1 MRGRSVIAALV
12 AIVAA
17 PVLLFGAVMVPPA
30 AAQDNPA
37 VEETDDPNAGGSEPA
52 NQQTAPPDAVAPAA
66 ADPSAEAAAPTD
78 DTSPTPG
85 EQPDVTPVQ
94 TVEIP
99 APGSP
104 LVEAIRTK
112 LSDPAFRQGAT
123 ADDLAALVGFYNARG
138 EAVWMTDM
146 GFSSE
151 AQAAIDE
158 ILKADDWG
166 LTNSAFNLPSAGDLP
181 DSVDEQAIGEIKLDL
196 AILKYARYAR
206 GGRTDPDKLKNVD
219 MTPTFR
225 DPKIVLAEI
234 ANAPE
239 PDAYL
244 QLLHPKHEQFQRLHQ
259 ALLKARAES
268 EAGAKPRDMQRI
280 IVNMER
286 WRWMPE
292 NLGDLY
298 LQLNIPEFMMY
309 VVKNG
314 NTIHSAK
321 IVVGKPVYA
330 TPIFSADL
338 KSIVFNPEWT
348 VPSTIIREDLLPR
361 LRGGGG
367 MFGSNT
373 SILKQHGLNVNYNGK
388 RVDPSSIDW
397 NRVNMGAISFTQA
410 PGPDNVLGKVKFLY
424 PNRHSVYMHDT
435 IKRNLLDLT
444 VRAEGHHCP
453 RVANPGKVAAV
464 VLAEDQALPQAE
476 VDKLLASGY
485 NSGVSLKHRVPVYT
499 TYFTAM
505 VDDEGKV
512 KSFADVYGLD
522 GGVAAAILGKGAQ
535 PAAVADNAEPA
546 PPKPQPAPNAD
557 PAPTSAVRSS
567 PPPPPPAGFAG
578 AAP

>member
-1 MRGRSVIAALV
+1 MRARSLIAALV
-12 AIVAA
+12 AVA
-17 PVLLFGAVMVPPA
+17 PVLLFSVSIVPPGF
-30 AAQDNPA
+30 AQDDPA
-37 VEETDDPNAGGSEPA
+37 AEEADDPNAGGTEPA
-52 NQQTAPPDAVAPAA
+52 DQEGAPDDATPAA
-66 ADPSAEAAAPTD
+66 DASAEAPAPAD
-78 DTSPTPG
+78 DAGQAQG
-85 EQPDVTPVQ
+85 EQPGVMPVQ
-94 TVEIP
+94 TVEVP

-112 LSDPAFRQGAT
+112 LADPALRKDA
-123 ADDLAALVGFYNARG
+123 ADDDVAALVAFYNSRAD
-138 EAVWMTDM
+138 AVWMTDM

-151 AQAAIDE
+151 AQSAIDE

-166 LTNSAFNLPSAGDLP
+166 LSAGAFDLPQAGDLP
-181 DSVDEQAIGEIKLDL
+181 DSTDDQAMGEIKLDL
-196 AILKYARYAR
+196 AILKYARHAR
-206 GGRTDPDKLKNVD
+206 GGRADPAKLKNVD
-219 MTPTFR
+219 MRPTFR
-225 DPKIVLAEI
+225 DPKAVLIEI
-234 ANAPE
+234 AAAPN
-239 PDAYL
+239 PGIYL
-244 QLLHPKHEQFQRLHQ
+244 QSLHPKHEQFQRLHQ
-259 ALLKARAES
+259 ALLKARAEA

-292 NLGDLY
+292 NLGALY

-314 NTIHSAK
+314 QTIHSEK

-367 MFGSNT
+367 LFGSNT
-373 SILKQHGLNVNYNGK
+373 SVLKQHGLNVNYNGK

-464 VLAEDQALPQAE
+464 VLAEDQGLPASE
-476 VDKLLASGY
+476 VEKLLAKGY
-485 NSGVSLKHRVPVYT
+485 NSGVSLKHHVPVHT
-499 TYFTAM
+499 TYFTAV

-512 KSFADVYGLD
+512 KTFGDVYNLD
-522 GGVAAAILGKGAQ
+522 SGVAAAILVKGSR
-535 PAAVADNAEPA
+535 PEAVADNVDAK
-546 PPKPQPAPNAD
+546 PPKPEAAPSAD
-557 PAPTSAVRSS
+557 PAPTASVRPA

>member
-1 MRGRSVIAALV
+1 MHGRSVIAALV
-12 AIVAA
+12 VAA
-17 PVLLFGAVMVPPA
+17 PVLLFGAFVSPPA
-30 AAQDNPA
+30 VAQSNPA
-37 VEETDDPNAGGSEPA
+37 VDEADDPNGGGTDPA
-52 NQQTAPPDAVAPAA
+52 DQQTATPDPAMPAP
-66 ADPSAEAAAPTD
+66 ADPSAEAAAPAGEP
-78 DTSPTPG
+78 SQAPG
-85 EQPDVTPVQ
+85 EPSVTQVQ
-94 TVEIP
+94 TVAIP

-112 LSDPAFRQGAT
+112 AADPALRQAASDG
-123 ADDLAALVGFYNARG
+123 DLAALAAFYNSRG

-158 ILKADDWG
+158 ILKAEDWG
-166 LTNSAFNLPSAGDLP
+166 LTSSSFDLPSAGDLP
-181 DSVDEQAIGEIKLDL
+181 DSVEEQAIGEIKLDL

-225 DPKIVLAEI
+225 DPKVVLTEI
-234 ANAPE
+234 ADTPE
-239 PDAYL
+239 PDTYL
-244 QLLHPKHEQFQRLHQ
+244 QSLHPKHEQFQRLHQ

-298 LQLNIPEFMMY
+298 LQLNIPEFMMV

-314 NTIHSAK
+314 KTIKSEK

-453 RVANPGKVAAV
+453 RVANPGKVAAA
-464 VLAEDQALPQAE
+464 VLAEDQGLPQAE

-485 NSGVSLKHRVPVYT
+485 NSGVSLRHRVPVHT
-499 TYFTAM
+499 TYFTAV
-505 VDDEGKV
+505 VDEEGKV
-512 KSFADVYGLD
+512 KSFADIYGLD
-522 GGVAAAILGKGAQ
+522 SGVAAAILGKGAQ

-546 PPKPQPAPNAD
+546 PPKPQAAAPRAD
-557 PAPTSAVRSS
+557 PAPTSSVRSS
-567 PPPPPPAGFAG
+567 PPPAAGFGG

>member
-1 MRGRSVIAALV
+1 MRGRSLIAVLV
-12 AIVAA
+12 AAV
-17 PVLLFGAVMVPPA
+17 PVFMFGALTFPPA
-30 AAQDNPA
+30 FAQDSPA
-37 VEETDDPNAGGSEPA
+37 AEETDDPNAGGSEPA
-52 NQQTAPPDAVAPAA
+52 DQQAAVPDAATPAA
-66 ADPSAEAAAPTD
+66 ADPPVEAAAPAD
-78 DTSPTPG
+78 DASQPQPAQPG
-85 EQPDVTPVQ
+85 VTPVQ
-94 TVEIP
+94 TVAIP

-112 LSDPAFRQGAT
+112 LSDPALRKGAT
-123 ADDLAALVGFYNARG
+123 ADDFNALVAFYNARG

-151 AQAAIDE
+151 AQAAMDE
-158 ILKADDWG
+158 MLKADDWG
-166 LTNSAFNLPSAGDLP
+166 LSSGAFDLPSAGDLP
-181 DSVDEQAIGEIKLDL
+181 DSVDEQALSELKLDL

-225 DPKIVLAEI
+225 DPKTVLVEI
-234 ANAPE
+234 ADAPE

-244 QLLHPKHEQFQRLHQ
+244 QSLHPKHEQFQRLHQ

-280 IVNMER
+280 VVNMER

-292 NLGDLY
+292 NLGDLH
-298 LQLNIPEFMMY
+298 LQLNIPEFMMF

-314 NTIHSAK
+314 KTIQSEK
-321 IVVGKPVYA
+321 MVVGKPVYA

-361 LRGGGG
+361 LRGSGGF
-367 MFGSNT
+367 FGGNT
-373 SILKQHGLNVNYNGK
+373 SILKQHQLNVNYNGK
-388 RVDPSSIDW
+388 RVDPGSIDW

-410 PGPDNVLGKVKFLY
+410 PGPTNVLGKVKFLY

-464 VLAEDQALPQAE
+464 VLAEDQGLPQAE

-485 NSGVSLKHRVPVYT
+485 NSGVSLRHRVPVHT
-499 TYFTAM
+499 TYFTAT
-505 VDDEGKV
+505 VDEEGKV
-512 KSFADVYGLD
+512 KAFADVYGLD
-522 GGVAAAILGKGAQ
+522 AGVAAAILGSAAK
-535 PAAVADNAEPA
+535 PEAVADNAEVKPA
-546 PPKPQPAPNAD
+546 EVKPAEVKPKPPKP
-557 PAPTSAVRSS
+557 SSVGS
-567 PPPPPPAGFAG
+567 PPPASGFAG

>member
-1 MRGRSVIAALV
+1 MIAALAA
-12 AIVAA
+12 AI
-17 PVLLFGAVMVPPA
+17 PVLLLGALVVPPA
-30 AAQDNPA
+30 VAQDNPA
-37 VEETDDPNAGGSEPA
+37 AAEADDPNAGGPEPA
-52 NQQTAPPDAVAPAA
+52 DQQTAAPDAAAPAA
-66 ADPSAEAAAPTD
+66 NPSAETAAPAD
-78 DTSPTPG
+78 NAAPTPG
-85 EQPDVTPVQ
+85 EPAVTPVQ

-104 LVEAIRTK
+104 VVEAIRTK
-112 LSDPAFRQGAT
+112 LADPAFRQGAT
-123 ADDLAALVGFYNARG
+123 ADDLNALVAFYNSRG
-138 EAVWMTDM
+138 DAVWMTDM

-151 AQAAIDE
+151 GQAAMDE

-166 LTNSAFNLPSAGDLP
+166 LSSTSFELPSAGDLP

-225 DPKIVLAEI
+225 DPKVVLTEI
-234 ANAPE
+234 AAAPE

-244 QLLHPKHEQFQRLHQ
+244 QSLHPKHEQFQRLHQ
-259 ALLKARAES
+259 ALLKARAAS

-292 NLGDLY
+292 DLGDLY

-309 VVKNG
+309 VVKG
-314 NTIHSAK
+314 GKTIHSAK

-338 KSIVFNPEWT
+338 QSIVFNPEWT

-373 SILKQHGLNVNYNGK
+373 SILKQHKLNVNYNGK
-388 RVDPSSIDW
+388 RVDPGSIDW

-485 NSGVSLKHRVPVYT
+485 NSGMSLKHRVPVHT
-499 TYFTAM
+499 TYFTAV

-512 KSFADVYGLD
+512 KSFADVYSLD
-522 GGVAAAILGKGAQ
+522 GGVAAAILGKGAL
-535 PAAVADNAEPA
+535 PAAVADNADAAPAKPPA
-546 PPKPQPAPNAD
+546 PAPSAD
-557 PAPTSAVRSS
+557 PAPTSAVRS
-567 PPPPPPAGFAG
+567 PPPPAPAAGFGG

>member
-1 MRGRSVIAALV
+1 MRGRSMVAALV
-12 AIVAA
+12 AAV
-17 PVLLFGAVMVPPA
+17 PVLLFGALVVPPA
-30 AAQDNPA
+30 VAQDNPA
-37 VEETDDPNAGGSEPA
+37 AEADDPNAGGPEPA
-52 NQQTAPPDAVAPAA
+52 DQQTAAPDAAVPAA
-66 ADPSAEAAAPTD
+66 ADPSAETAAPAHD
-78 DTSPTPG
+78 ASPAPG
-85 EQPDVTPVQ
+85 EQPGVTPVQ
-94 TVEIP
+94 TVAIP

-104 LVEAIRTK
+104 VVEAIRTK
-112 LSDPAFRQGAT
+112 LADPAFRQGPT
-123 ADDLAALVGFYNARG
+123 AEDLSALVAFYNSLG
-138 EAVWMTDM
+138 DAVWMTDM

-151 AQAAIDE
+151 GQAAMDE

-166 LTNSAFNLPSAGDLP
+166 LSSSAFDLPSAGDLP
-181 DSVDEQAIGEIKLDL
+181 DSVEKQAIGEIKLDL

-225 DPKIVLAEI
+225 DPKAVLTEVA
-234 ANAPE
+234 AASE
-239 PDAYL
+239 PDVYL
-244 QLLHPKHEQFQRLHQ
+244 QSLHPKHEQFQRLHQ
-259 ALLKARAES
+259 ALLKARAAS

-292 NLGDLY
+292 DLGDLY

-309 VVKNG
+309 VVKSG
-314 NTIHSAK
+314 KTIHSAK

-367 MFGSNT
+367 LFGGNT
-373 SILKQHGLNVNYNGK
+373 SVLKQHKLNVNYNGK
-388 RVDPSSIDW
+388 RVDPGSIDW
-397 NRVNMGAISFTQA
+397 NRANMGAISFTQA

-485 NSGVSLKHRVPVYT
+485 NSGVSLRHRVPVHT
-499 TYFTAM
+499 TYFTAV

-512 KSFADVYGLD
+512 KSYADVYSLD

-535 PAAVADNAEPA
+535 PAAVADNADPA
-546 PPKPQPAPNAD
+546 PPKPAATAPSAD
-557 PAPTSAVRSS
+557 PAPTSAVRTS
-567 PPPPPPAGFAG
+567 PPPAAGFGG
-578 AAP
+578 AVP